1 MVLPKFLES
10 MSCRT
15 LISNAVRRKHY
26 YKEAIRVEVLPSG
39 QEVDENK
46 QWSSDSFNWD
56 PISSGEGDLLLDDL
70 AKAFSNASTK
80 ASKTVKA
87 IDFASVIDS
96 MPSLGF
102 QVDDLI
108 SGTNVAVPKPLATRK
123 NIVSAVKLNAQSVAT
138 DGVQEHP
145 DRLCFSQ
152 PGQSV
157 LCEPLE
163 QQRFESENPQ
173 KLYSS
178 CDTTKAVNYYMEIE
192 DPTITTGVEPKNPD
206 GIDGITTEIHNVQSQ
221 KCVIA
226 KASNDVMEIE
236 VPTTT
241 TGAGP
246 ANPAETDGITTE
258 IHDVESQKSV
268 TAKTSNNAM
277 EIEAPTTTGMEP
289 TNPDGIDGVAT
300 EVHDVHSQR
309 HMTNCEL
316 DAVPP
321 HYNITFHS
329 LDIGFGVASNPD
341 SEVQVPT
348 NYQDSDIPAP
358 HNEEANIDKSGDIQS
373 DLIDGILTGKEEKS
387 FPLNSAF
394 DKSILEIE
402 ELRESRDDVVVLAN
416 QVSVL
421 ESNDEMMIT
430 DDYSLANHGTQE
442 MTMEEQ
448 EHGKAVGE
456 LSYPALAQCESGMTS
471 LIMRVFQLIFPFLCN
486 YDILFRSGFCCY
498 AV

>member
-15 LISNAVRRKHY
+15 LISNAVRKKHY

-46 QWSSDSFNWD
+46 PWSGWD

-80 ASKTVKA
+80 ASKPVKA

-102 QVDDLI
+102 QVNDLI

-138 DGVQEHP
+138 DGVREHP

-178 CDTTKAVNYYMEIE
+178 CDTTKAVNNNMEIE

-206 GIDGITTEIHNVQSQ
+206 GTDEITTEIHNVQSQ
-221 KCVIA
+221 TYVIA

-246 ANPAETDGITTE
+246 TNPAETDGITTE
-258 IHDVESQKSV
+258 FHDLESQKSG
-268 TAKTSNNAM
+268 TAKTSNDAM

-316 DAVPP
+316 DVVPP

-358 HNEEANIDKSGDIQS
+358 HNEEANSDKSGDIQS

-394 DKSILEIE
+394 DKSISEIEE
-402 ELRESRDDVVVLAN
+402 ELRESGDDVVVLAN
-416 QVSVL
+416 QVPVL
-421 ESNDEMMIT
+421 ESNDEMTIT

-448 EHGKAVGE
+448 EHEKADGK
-456 LSYPALAQCESGMTS
+456 LSYPALAQSESGMTS

-486 YDILFRSGFCCY
+486 YDILFRSEFCCY